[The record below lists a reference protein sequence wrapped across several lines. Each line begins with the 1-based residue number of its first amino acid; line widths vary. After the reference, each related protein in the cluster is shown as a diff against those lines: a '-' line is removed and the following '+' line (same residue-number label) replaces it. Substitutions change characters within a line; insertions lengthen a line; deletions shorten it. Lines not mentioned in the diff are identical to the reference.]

1 MYIFIFCQNI
11 SRKVHWYVCMYIGTK
26 ITDNTRSQTTMT
38 QYRKNILHTCE
49 DSTKF
54 ERLIPAASFSSLQ
67 VGEFVLNVP
76 LAGCHKWR
84 THLPENWTCPISSK
98 RKTSQFQSSTDVTE
112 NTSGALATY
121 KLINYPHA
129 YIWMLPTYIW
139 TFVYPCTYVQTYIH
153 TYECVFAT
161 LYGHHHELESY
172 SELHTCICMYKWTF
186 VYLCTH
192 IWMSFCHNAK
202 STQYRN
208 VVHMFTI
215 SIRTGIYICISTCK
229 MW

>member
-1 MYIFIFCQNI
+1 
-11 SRKVHWYVCMYIGTK
+11 V
-26 ITDNTRSQTTMT
+26 
-38 QYRKNILHTCE
+38 
-49 DSTKF
+49 KF

-67 VGEFVLNVP
+67 VGEFVLNGP

-139 TFVYPCTYVQTYIH
+139 TFVYSCTYVQTYIH

-208 VVHMFTI
+208 VVCLLFQLGPAFAYVSVPVKCDSSALHMYNVNAYTEPFFAKNLI
-215 SIRTGIYICISTCK
+215 
-229 MW
+229 